1 MMRQHLVIEHVR
13 DKLSFFIHNETKGK
27 NPYLDA
33 DATLIAE
40 EIAKHFV
47 GLIRKEN
54 STSAIEL
61 DQAIR
66 ESNSPGANIAPLVIR
81 NCFFEPIEDLVAP
94 REPRGFDYGTN
105 PADRMKKGFVTEWA
119 SWAIGIAFNLEN
131 ATHPAEHGGGNR
143 FHMISPISEADA
155 SLRLTGASTG
165 GGRFHLHNDASVYT
179 APLDKSTVID
189 NFKKFGTSL
198 ETVSHRLGKPA
209 PDIISEISCGRFM
222 RVDFTMLSG
231 VVNQDTETY
240 ISTPEMLHN
249 HLIKSGY
256 DHAPKRKPRP
266 SGRGQARQAS
276 FGAEGSPNWWRRSAD
291 RKVGVLHKSDIHS
304 LSKMPVAH
312 FAGPADGD
320 ISGYIGNIS
329 PPIFLD
335 NQGNIDA
342 ICINLADS
350 RMKYVGSSQTENNLF
365 ERFVLDARSA
375 PHHKIVISSGDTL
388 PFPNSP
394 FGSQKNVM
402 HGRGE
407 LKDSDY
413 RIEVSPRKFMRR
425 VHCRQYLTSR
435 ARDGKKNFLA
445 SL

>member
-1 MMRQHLVIEHVR
+1 MRQHLVTKSVR
-13 DKLSFFIHNETKGK
+13 DKLSVFINSETKGK
-27 NPYLDA
+27 NPYLDV
-33 DATLIAE
+33 DAVLIAE
-40 EIAKHFV
+40 EIAKYFIS
-47 GLIRKEN
+47 LIRKEN

-61 DQAIR
+61 DQAIS
-66 ESNSPGANIAPLVIR
+66 ESNRPEENVAPLVIR
-81 NCFFEPIEDLVAP
+81 NCFLEPIEDLIPP
-94 REPRGFDYGTN
+94 REPRSFDYGTN

-119 SWAIGIAFNLEN
+119 SWAIGVAFNLEN

-155 SLRLTGASTG
+155 SLRQTGASTG

-179 APLDKSTVID
+179 APLDKSAVID
-189 NFKKFGTSL
+189 NLKKFGTSL
-198 ETVSHRLGKPA
+198 ETVSHRLGKSA
-209 PDIISEISCGRFM
+209 LDIISEISCERFM

-256 DHAPKRKPRP
+256 
-266 SGRGQARQAS
+266 S
-276 FGAEGSPNWWRRSAD
+276 
-291 RKVGVLHKSDIHS
+291 KSDINS

-342 ICINLADS
+342 VCINLADS
-350 RMKYVGSSQTENNLF
+350 RMQYVGPSQTENNLF
-365 ERFVLDARSA
+365 ERFVMDARNA
-375 PHHKIVISSGDTL
+375 PHHKIVISSGDIL
-388 PFPNSP
+388 LFPNSP

-413 RIEVSPRKFMRR
+413 RIEVSPGKFMRR
-425 VHCRQYLTSR
+425 VHCRQYLTNR
-435 ARDGKKNFLA
+435 ARDGKESFLA
-445 SL
+445 SF